1 MLCEE
6 KRPFSLC
13 THSRLQSPSMAS
25 PRFPPML
32 VLAVGVLAVSFSAI
46 FIRLAQ
52 TEQAVPSLAIAAW
65 RTAIATLLLLP
76 LALLRRRPELRRLK
90 TADWLLAALSGLM
103 LGIHFGTWITS
114 LAYTSIASSAVLVST
129 SPLWVGVAAPFVLHE
144 PLTRWLKIGLS
155 LAFMGSVVIAL
166 GDGLQLTD
174 SGGAMLGNGL
184 ALLGAVAM
192 AVYYLIG
199 RRLRQRLSL
208 LSYTTVVYGIAALTL
223 IAYSLISQVPL
234 LGYSPTA
241 YGLFV
246 LMAVFPQLIGHSSF
260 NWALAY
266 LPATFVAVTIISE
279 PVGATLLGVLILGE
293 VPAGVTIAGSL
304 VVLLGILV
312 AGISKQ

>member
-1 MLCEE
+1 
-6 KRPFSLC
+6 
-13 THSRLQSPSMAS
+13 
-25 PRFPPML
+25 ML

-52 TEQAVPSLAIAAW
+52 TEEAVPSLAIAAW
-65 RTAIATLLLLP
+65 RTTIATMVLLP
-76 LALLRRRPELRRLK
+76 IALLRRRQELRGMK
-90 TADWLLAALSGLM
+90 MADWLLAALAGLM

-129 SPLWVGVAAPFVLHE
+129 SPLWVGLAAPFVLHE
-144 PLTRWLKIGLS
+144 PLTRWLKIGLG
-155 LAFMGSVVIAL
+155 LALAGSVVIAL
-166 GDGLQLTD
+166 GDGLQLAEG
-174 SGGAMLGNGL
+174 SRAMTGNGL

-199 RRLRQRLSL
+199 RRLRQGLSL

-223 IAYSLISQVPL
+223 VGYSLISQVPL
-234 LGYSPTA
+234 MAYSPTA

-279 PVGATLLGVLILGE
+279 PVGATLLGLLILGE
-293 VPAGVTIAGSL
+293 VPAGVTIVGSL
-304 VVLLGILV
+304 VVLLGIMM

>member
-1 MLCEE
+1 
-6 KRPFSLC
+6 
-13 THSRLQSPSMAS
+13 
-25 PRFPPML
+25 ML

-52 TEQAVPSLAIAAW
+52 TEEAVPSLAIAAW
-65 RTAIATLLLLP
+65 RTTIATMVLLP
-76 LALLRRRPELRRLK
+76 IALLRRRQELRGMK
-90 TADWLLAALSGLM
+90 MADWLLAALAGLM

-129 SPLWVGVAAPFVLHE
+129 SPLWVGLAAPFVLHE
-144 PLTRWLKIGLS
+144 PLTRWLKIGLG
-155 LAFMGSVVIAL
+155 LALAGSVVIAL
-166 GDGLQLTD
+166 GDGLQLAD
-174 SGGAMLGNGL
+174 GSRAMTGNGL

-199 RRLRQRLSL
+199 RRLRQGLSL

-223 IAYSLISQVPL
+223 VSYSLMSQVPL
-234 LGYSPTA
+234 MGYSQTA

-279 PVGATLLGVLILGE
+279 PVGATLLGLLILGE
-293 VPAGVTIAGSL
+293 VPAGVTIVGSL
-304 VVLLGILV
+304 VVLLGIMM

>member
-1 MLCEE
+1 
-6 KRPFSLC
+6 
-13 THSRLQSPSMAS
+13 
-25 PRFPPML
+25 ML

-52 TEQAVPSLAIAAW
+52 TEEAVPSLAIAAW
-65 RTAIATLLLLP
+65 RTTIATLVLLP
-76 LALLRRRPELRRLK
+76 IALLRRRQELRELG
-90 TADWLLAALSGLM
+90 TADWLLAALAGLM
-103 LGIHFGTWITS
+103 LGVHFGTWITS

-129 SPLWVGVAAPFVLHE
+129 SPLWVGLAAPFVLHE
-144 PLTRWLKIGLS
+144 PLTRWLKIGLW
-155 LAFMGSVVIAL
+155 LALAGSVVIAL
-166 GDGLQLTD
+166 GDGLQLAD
-174 SGGAMLGNGL
+174 GSRAMTGNGL
-184 ALLGAVAM
+184 ALLGAAAM

-199 RRLRQRLSL
+199 RRLRQGLSL

-223 IAYSLISQVPL
+223 VSYSLMSQVPL
-234 LGYSPTA
+234 MGYSPTA

-279 PVGATLLGVLILGE
+279 PVGATLLGLLILGE
-293 VPAGVTIAGSL
+293 VPAGVTIVGSL
-304 VVLLGILV
+304 VVLLGIMV

>member
-1 MLCEE
+1 
-6 KRPFSLC
+6 
-13 THSRLQSPSMAS
+13 
-25 PRFPPML
+25 ML

-52 TEQAVPSLAIAAW
+52 TEEAVPSLAIAAW
-65 RTAIATLLLLP
+65 RTTIATMVLLP
-76 LALLRRRPELRRLK
+76 IALLRRRQELRGMK
-90 TADWLLAALSGLM
+90 MADWLLAALAGLM

-129 SPLWVGVAAPFVLHE
+129 SPLWVGLAAPFVLHE
-144 PLTRWLKIGLS
+144 PLTRWLKIGLW
-155 LAFMGSVVIAL
+155 LALAGSVVIAL
-166 GDGLQLTD
+166 GDGLQLAD
-174 SGGAMLGNGL
+174 GSRAMTGNGL
-184 ALLGAVAM
+184 ALLGAAAM

-199 RRLRQRLSL
+199 RRLRQGLSL

-223 IAYSLISQVPL
+223 VSYSLMSQVPL
-234 LGYSPTA
+234 MGYSPTA

-279 PVGATLLGVLILGE
+279 PVGATLLGLLILGE
-293 VPAGVTIAGSL
+293 VPAGVTIVGSL
-304 VVLLGILV
+304 VVLLGIMV

>member
-1 MLCEE
+1 
-6 KRPFSLC
+6 
-13 THSRLQSPSMAS
+13 
-25 PRFPPML
+25 ML

-52 TEQAVPSLAIAAW
+52 TEEAVPSLAIAAW
-65 RTAIATLLLLP
+65 RTTIATMVLLP
-76 LALLRRRPELRRLK
+76 IALLRRRQELRGMK
-90 TADWLLAALSGLM
+90 MADWLLAALAGLM

-129 SPLWVGVAAPFVLHE
+129 SPLWVGLAAPFVLHE
-144 PLTRWLKIGLS
+144 PLTRWLKIGLW
-155 LAFMGSVVIAL
+155 LALAGSVVIAL
-166 GDGLQLTD
+166 GDGLQLAD
-174 SGGAMLGNGL
+174 GSRAMTGNGL
-184 ALLGAVAM
+184 ALLGAAAM

-199 RRLRQRLSL
+199 RRLRQGLSL

-223 IAYSLISQVPL
+223 VGYSLMSQVPL
-234 LGYSPTA
+234 MGYSPTA

-279 PVGATLLGVLILGE
+279 PVGATLLGLLILGE
-293 VPAGVTIAGSL
+293 VPAGVTIVGSL
-304 VVLLGILV
+304 VVLLGVMV

>member
-1 MLCEE
+1 
-6 KRPFSLC
+6 
-13 THSRLQSPSMAS
+13 
-25 PRFPPML
+25 ML

-52 TEQAVPSLAIAAW
+52 TEEAVPSLAIAAW
-65 RTAIATLLLLP
+65 RTTIATMVLLP
-76 LALLRRRPELRRLK
+76 IALLRRRQELRGMK
-90 TADWLLAALSGLM
+90 MADWLLAALAGLM

-129 SPLWVGVAAPFVLHE
+129 SPLWVGLAAPFVLHE
-144 PLTRWLKIGLS
+144 PLTRWLKIGLG
-155 LAFMGSVVIAL
+155 LALAGSVVIAL
-166 GDGLQLTD
+166 GDGLQLAD
-174 SGGAMLGNGL
+174 GSRAMTGNGL

-199 RRLRQRLSL
+199 RRLRQGLSL

-223 IAYSLISQVPL
+223 VGYSLMSQVPL
-234 LGYSPTA
+234 MGYSPTA

-279 PVGATLLGVLILGE
+279 PVGATLLGLLILGE
-293 VPAGVTIAGSL
+293 VPVGVTIVGSL
-304 VVLLGILV
+304 VVLLGIMV
-312 AGISKQ
+312 ASISKQ

>member
-1 MLCEE
+1 
-6 KRPFSLC
+6 
-13 THSRLQSPSMAS
+13 
-25 PRFPPML
+25 ML

-52 TEQAVPSLAIAAW
+52 TEEAVPSLAIAAW
-65 RTAIATLLLLP
+65 RTTIATMVLLP
-76 LALLRRRPELRRLK
+76 IALLRRRQELRGMK
-90 TADWLLAALSGLM
+90 MADWLLAALAGLM

-129 SPLWVGVAAPFVLHE
+129 SPLWVGLAAPFVLHE
-144 PLTRWLKIGLS
+144 PLTRWLKIGLG
-155 LAFMGSVVIAL
+155 LALAGSVVIAL
-166 GDGLQLTD
+166 GDGLQLAEG
-174 SGGAMLGNGL
+174 SRAMTGNGL

-199 RRLRQRLSL
+199 RRLRQGLSL

-223 IAYSLISQVPL
+223 VGYSLISQVPL
-234 LGYSPTA
+234 MAYSPTA

-279 PVGATLLGVLILGE
+279 PVGATLLGLLILGE
-293 VPAGVTIAGSL
+293 VPAGVTIVGSL
-304 VVLLGILV
+304 VVLLGIMV

>member
-1 MLCEE
+1 
-6 KRPFSLC
+6 
-13 THSRLQSPSMAS
+13 
-25 PRFPPML
+25 ML

-52 TEQAVPSLAIAAW
+52 TEEAVPSLAIAAW
-65 RTAIATLLLLP
+65 RTTIATLVLLP
-76 LALLRRRPELRRLK
+76 IALLRRRQELRELG
-90 TADWLLAALSGLM
+90 TADWLLAALAGLM
-103 LGIHFGTWITS
+103 LGVHFGTWITS

-129 SPLWVGVAAPFVLHE
+129 SPLWVGLAAPFVLHE
-144 PLTRWLKIGLS
+144 PLTRWLKIGLW
-155 LAFMGSVVIAL
+155 LALAGSVVIAL
-166 GDGLQLTD
+166 GDGLQLAEG
-174 SGGAMLGNGL
+174 SRAMTGNGL
-184 ALLGAVAM
+184 ALLGAAAM

-199 RRLRQRLSL
+199 RRLRQGLSL

-223 IAYSLISQVPL
+223 VSYSLMSQVPL
-234 LGYSPTA
+234 MGYSPTA

-279 PVGATLLGVLILGE
+279 PVGATLLGLLILGE
-293 VPAGVTIAGSL
+293 VPAGVTIVGSL
-304 VVLLGILV
+304 VVLLGIMV

>member
-1 MLCEE
+1 
-6 KRPFSLC
+6 
-13 THSRLQSPSMAS
+13 
-25 PRFPPML
+25 ML

-52 TEQAVPSLAIAAW
+52 TEEAVPSLAIAAW
-65 RTAIATLLLLP
+65 RTTIATMVLLP
-76 LALLRRRPELRRLK
+76 IALLRRRLELRGMK
-90 TADWLLAALSGLM
+90 MADWLLAALAGLM

-129 SPLWVGVAAPFVLHE
+129 SPLWVGLAAPFVLHE
-144 PLTRWLKIGLS
+144 PLTRWLKIGLG
-155 LAFMGSVVIAL
+155 LALAGSVVIAL
-166 GDGLQLTD
+166 GDGLQLAD
-174 SGGAMLGNGL
+174 GSRAMTGNGL

-199 RRLRQRLSL
+199 RRLRQGLSL

-223 IAYSLISQVPL
+223 VGYSLMSQVPL
-234 LGYSPTA
+234 MGYSPTA

-279 PVGATLLGVLILGE
+279 PVGATLLGLLILGE
-293 VPAGVTIAGSL
+293 VPAGVTIVGSL
-304 VVLLGILV
+304 VVLLGIMV

>member
-1 MLCEE
+1 
-6 KRPFSLC
+6 
-13 THSRLQSPSMAS
+13 
-25 PRFPPML
+25 ML

-52 TEQAVPSLAIAAW
+52 TEEAVPSLAIAAW
-65 RTAIATLLLLP
+65 RTTIATMVLLP
-76 LALLRRRPELRRLK
+76 IALLRRRQELRGMK
-90 TADWLLAALSGLM
+90 MADWLLAALAGLM

-129 SPLWVGVAAPFVLHE
+129 SPLWVGLAAPFVLHE
-144 PLTRWLKIGLS
+144 PLTRWLKIGLW
-155 LAFMGSVVIAL
+155 LALAGSVVIAL
-166 GDGLQLTD
+166 GDGLQLAD
-174 SGGAMLGNGL
+174 GSRAMTGNGL
-184 ALLGAVAM
+184 ALLGAAAM

-199 RRLRQRLSL
+199 RRLRQGLSL

-223 IAYSLISQVPL
+223 VSYSLMSQVPL
-234 LGYSPTA
+234 IGYSPTA

-279 PVGATLLGVLILGE
+279 PVGATLLGLLILGE
-293 VPAGVTIAGSL
+293 VPAGVTIVGSL
-304 VVLLGILV
+304 VVVLGIMV

>member
-1 MLCEE
+1 
-6 KRPFSLC
+6 
-13 THSRLQSPSMAS
+13 
-25 PRFPPML
+25 ML

-52 TEQAVPSLAIAAW
+52 TEEAVPSLAIAAW
-65 RTAIATLLLLP
+65 RTTIATMVLLP
-76 LALLRRRPELRRLK
+76 IALLRRRQELRGMK
-90 TADWLLAALSGLM
+90 MADWLLAALAGLM

-129 SPLWVGVAAPFVLHE
+129 SPLWVGLAAPFVLHE
-144 PLTRWLKIGLS
+144 PLTRWLKIGLW
-155 LAFMGSVVIAL
+155 LALAGSVVIAL
-166 GDGLQLTD
+166 GDGLQLAD
-174 SGGAMLGNGL
+174 GSRAMTGNGL
-184 ALLGAVAM
+184 ALLGAAAM

-199 RRLRQRLSL
+199 RRLRQGLSL

-223 IAYSLISQVPL
+223 VGYSLMSQVPL
-234 LGYSPTA
+234 MGYSPTA

-279 PVGATLLGVLILGE
+279 PVGATLLGLLILGE
-293 VPAGVTIAGSL
+293 VPAGVTIVGSL
-304 VVLLGILV
+304 VVLLGIMM

>member
-1 MLCEE
+1 
-6 KRPFSLC
+6 
-13 THSRLQSPSMAS
+13 
-25 PRFPPML
+25 ML

-52 TEQAVPSLAIAAW
+52 TEEAVPSLAIAAW
-65 RTAIATLLLLP
+65 RTTIATLILLP
-76 LALLRRRPELRRLK
+76 IALLRRRQELRGMK
-90 TADWLLAALSGLM
+90 MADWLLAALAGLM

-129 SPLWVGVAAPFVLHE
+129 SPLWVGLAAPFVLHE
-144 PLTRWLKIGLS
+144 PLTRWLKIGLW
-155 LAFMGSVVIAL
+155 LALAGSVVIAL
-166 GDGLQLTD
+166 GDGLQLAD
-174 SGGAMLGNGL
+174 GSRAMTGNGL
-184 ALLGAVAM
+184 ALLGAAAM

-199 RRLRQRLSL
+199 RRLRQGLSL

-223 IAYSLISQVPL
+223 VSYSLMSQVPL
-234 LGYSPTA
+234 IGYSPTA

-279 PVGATLLGVLILGE
+279 PVGATLLGLLILGE
-293 VPAGVTIAGSL
+293 VPAGVTIVGSL
-304 VVLLGILV
+304 VVVLGIMV

>member
-1 MLCEE
+1 M
-6 KRPFSLC
+6 S
-13 THSRLQSPSMAS
+13 S
-25 PRFPPML
+25 PRFPPTL

-52 TEQAVPSLAIAAW
+52 TEEAVPSLAIAAW
-65 RTAIATLLLLP
+65 RTTIATLILLP
-76 LALLRRRPELRRLK
+76 MAWLRRRQELREMK
-90 TADWLLAALSGLM
+90 MADWLLASLAGLM

-129 SPLWVGVAAPFVLHE
+129 SPLWVGLAAPFVLHE
-144 PLTRWLKIGLS
+144 PLTRWLKIGLGLALVGS
-155 LAFMGSVVIAL
+155 LMIAV
-166 GDGLQLTD
+166 GDGLQLAD
-174 SGGAMLGNGL
+174 SRRAMTGNGL
-184 ALLGAVAM
+184 ALSGAIAM

-199 RRLRQRLSL
+199 RRLRQGLSL
-208 LSYTTVVYGIAALTL
+208 LSYSTVVYGIAAVTL
-223 IAYSLISQVPL
+223 VGYSLVSQVL
-234 LGYSPTA
+234 LVGYSPAA

-266 LPATFVAVTIISE
+266 LPVTFVAVTIISE

-293 VPAGVTIAGSL
+293 VPSGVTIAGSL
-304 VVLLGILV
+304 VVLAGIVV

>member
-1 MLCEE
+1 
-6 KRPFSLC
+6 
-13 THSRLQSPSMAS
+13 
-25 PRFPPML
+25 ML

-52 TEQAVPSLAIAAW
+52 TEEAVPSLAIAAW
-65 RTAIATLLLLP
+65 RTTIATMVLLP
-76 LALLRRRPELRRLK
+76 IALLRRRQELRGMK
-90 TADWLLAALSGLM
+90 MADWLLAALAGLM

-129 SPLWVGVAAPFVLHE
+129 SPLWVGLAAPFVLHE
-144 PLTRWLKIGLS
+144 PLTRWLKIGLW
-155 LAFMGSVVIAL
+155 LALAGSVVIAL
-166 GDGLQLTD
+166 GDGLQLAD
-174 SGGAMLGNGL
+174 GSRAMTGNGL
-184 ALLGAVAM
+184 ALLGAAAM

-199 RRLRQRLSL
+199 RRLRQGLSL

-223 IAYSLISQVPL
+223 VGYSLMSQVPL
-234 LGYSPTA
+234 MGYSPTA

-279 PVGATLLGVLILGE
+279 PVGATLLGLLILGE
-293 VPAGVTIAGSL
+293 VPAGVTIVGSL
-304 VVLLGILV
+304 VVLLGIMV

>member
-1 MLCEE
+1 
-6 KRPFSLC
+6 
-13 THSRLQSPSMAS
+13 
-25 PRFPPML
+25 ML

-52 TEQAVPSLAIAAW
+52 TEEAVPSLAIAAW
-65 RTAIATLLLLP
+65 RTTIATMVLLP
-76 LALLRRRPELRRLK
+76 IALLRRRQELRGMK
-90 TADWLLAALSGLM
+90 MADWLLAALAGLM

-129 SPLWVGVAAPFVLHE
+129 SPLWVGLAAPFVLHE
-144 PLTRWLKIGLS
+144 PLTRWLKIGLW
-155 LAFMGSVVIAL
+155 LALAGSVVIAL
-166 GDGLQLTD
+166 GDGLQLAD
-174 SGGAMLGNGL
+174 GSRAMTGNGL
-184 ALLGAVAM
+184 ALLGAAAM

-199 RRLRQRLSL
+199 RRLRQGLSL

-223 IAYSLISQVPL
+223 VSYSLMSQVPL
-234 LGYSPTA
+234 MGYSPTA

-279 PVGATLLGVLILGE
+279 PVGATLLGLLILGE
-293 VPAGVTIAGSL
+293 VPAGVTIVGSL
-304 VVLLGILV
+304 VVLLGIMM

>member
-1 MLCEE
+1 
-6 KRPFSLC
+6 
-13 THSRLQSPSMAS
+13 
-25 PRFPPML
+25 ML

-52 TEQAVPSLAIAAW
+52 TEEAVPSLAIAAW
-65 RTAIATLLLLP
+65 RTTIATMVLLP
-76 LALLRRRPELRRLK
+76 IALLRRRLELRGMKL
-90 TADWLLAALSGLM
+90 ADWLLAALAGLM

-129 SPLWVGVAAPFVLHE
+129 SPLWVGLAAPFVLHE
-144 PLTRWLKIGLS
+144 PLTRWLKIGLG
-155 LAFMGSVVIAL
+155 LALAGSVVIAL
-166 GDGLQLTD
+166 GDGLQLAD
-174 SGGAMLGNGL
+174 GSRAMTGNGL
-184 ALLGAVAM
+184 ALIGAVAM

-199 RRLRQRLSL
+199 RRLRQGLSL

-223 IAYSLISQVPL
+223 VGYSLMSQVPL
-234 LGYSPTA
+234 MGYSPTA

-279 PVGATLLGVLILGE
+279 PVGATLLGLFILGE
-293 VPAGVTIAGSL
+293 VPAGVTIVGSL
-304 VVLLGILV
+304 VVLLGIMV
-312 AGISKQ
+312 ASISKQ